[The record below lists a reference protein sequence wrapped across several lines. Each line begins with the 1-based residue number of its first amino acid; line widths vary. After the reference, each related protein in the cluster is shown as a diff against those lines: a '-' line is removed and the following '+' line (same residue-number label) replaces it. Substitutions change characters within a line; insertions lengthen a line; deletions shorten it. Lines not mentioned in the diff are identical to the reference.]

1 MSFVNGNITQVPYFG
16 ALTYLQEQTDVQLG
30 YPDEHA
36 KRKLK
41 CDISANRVSGAQ
53 SKSLEN
59 TPSTALQGDPGIQME
74 GLTVSRKISDSL

>member
-36 KRKLK
+36 KGKLK
-41 CDISANRVSGAQ
+41 CDISANIR
-53 SKSLEN
+53 E
-59 TPSTALQGDPGIQME
+59 
-74 GLTVSRKISDSL
+74 